1 MTKALDKALSRAL
14 AALRRPDAKLVR
26 LHGGTAAGFWV
37 ELPHN
42 SFRVP
47 DGVAAKLLVRGDVQP
62 FNSGLPGFDGPQSW
76 KLGGNW
82 REWSQRDPM
91 TPVVSMM
98 PAVVNVTEQTV
109 SRVTTALTDGV
120 GDITQDL
127 LRFKANQ
134 FHTALADPPWRFDN
148 RTGKVAPEHRRLRR
162 YPTMTLDEI
171 ARAAGRRASRPPTAH
186 LYLWVPNALLP
197 DGLAV
202 MEAWGFAY
210 KAQHRL
216 AQGAQGRRLGRPR
229 RRLLLPQRHR
239 ALLFGVRGKNARTL
253 APGRRQVN
261 IIASRKREH
270 SRKPDEQYALIEAC
284 SPGRSSNCSPA
295 PESRAKCSPAGSSNG
310 YGLATR
316 LVRHERPREIA
327 Q

>member
-62 FNSGLPGFDGPQSW
+62 FDSGLPGFDGPQSW

-134 FHTALADPPWRFDN
+134 FHTALVDPPWRFEN
-148 RTGKVAPEHRRLRR
+148 RTGKVAPEHQRLRR
-162 YPTMTLDEI
+162 YRTMTLDEI
-171 ARAAGRRASRPPTAH
+171 RALNVARVMATTAH
-186 LYLWVPNALLP
+186 LYLWCPNALLP

-202 MEAWGFAY
+202 IKAWGFAY
-210 KAQHRL
+210 KANIVWHKVRKD
-216 AQGAQGRRLGRPR
+216 GGSDGRGVGFYFRNVTEL
-229 RRLLLPQRHR
+229 
-239 ALLFGVRGKNARTL
+239 LLFGVKGSDARTL
-253 APGRRQVN
+253 EPGRTQVN
-261 IIASRKREH
+261 FIESRKREH

-284 SPGRSSNCSPA
+284 SPGPFIELFARAGEQGEMFPRRQQQWIRLGDEAGA
-295 PESRAKCSPAGSSNG
+295 P
-310 YGLATR
+310 
-316 LVRHERPREIA
+316 
-327 Q
+327 

>member
-62 FNSGLPGFDGPQSW
+62 FDSGLPGFDGPQSW

-91 TPVVSMM
+91 MPVVSMM

-134 FHTALADPPWRFDN
+134 FHTVLADPPWRFVN
-148 RTGKVAPEHRRLRR
+148 RTGKVAPEHGGSPL
-162 YPTMTLDEI
+162 PTMTLEEI
-171 ARAAGRRASRPPTAH
+171 CALPVAATWPPRRTATSGC
-186 LYLWVPNALLP
+186 PNALLARRP
-197 DGLAV
+197 RGDGGLGLRLQV
-202 MEAWGFAY
+202 
-210 KAQHRL
+210 QHRL
-216 AQGAQGRRLGRPR
+216 AQGPQGRRLRRPR

-239 ALLFGVRGKNARTL
+239 AHPVRRPRQERPHPRARP
-253 APGRRQVN
+253 AAGEP
-261 IIASRKREH
+261 ASPPASASTR
-270 SRKPDEQYALIEAC
+270 A
-284 SPGRSSNCSPA
+284 SPTSNTRSSRRAAPAPTSSCSPA
-295 PESRAKCSPAGSSNG
+295 PRETRNVPCRQQQWIRLGDEAG
-310 YGLATR
+310 A
-316 LVRHERPREIA
+316 P
-327 Q
+327 